1 MEINKVVFQSV
12 SYKVFQNCYA
22 LRFRNIGLSIS
33 LLFFKKWFIKYLT
46 VNSCFPLVKKK
57 WLDIWVFGDYLFEE
71 SRIPIVWINDNI
83 LDISF
88 SKVIDIESINLILGI
103 MKIRSKWV
111 KVQITFIS
119 YKKYLKYLHKT
130 WVDFYRL
137 Q

>member
-12 SYKVFQNCYA
+12 SYKAFQNCYA
-22 LRFRNIGLSIS
+22 LRFRNISLSIS
-33 LLFFKKWFIKYLT
+33 LLFFKKWFIKYLI

-119 YKKYLKYLHKT
+119 YNNYLKYLHKT